1 MKTVTL
7 SEAEKK
13 EIDHWVAKYPPKQ
26 KQSAVMAAL
35 RIVQEHAPDHCLNP
49 ERIQAVADYLGMPA
63 IAVSE
68 VSKFY
73 TMYDHKPVGKYKV
86 SVCTNISCKLR
97 GSDELMKHLEHK
109 LGVGVNETTADGR
122 FTLKEVECM
131 GACIGAPMCQINK
144 DYHENLD
151 AKKIDGILDK
161 LE

>member
-1 MKTVTL
+1 MEKITL
-7 SEAEKK
+7 SDVEKK
-13 EIDHWVAKYPPKQ
+13 EIDHWVAKYPSNQ

-35 RIVQEHAPDHCLNP
+35 RIVQEHAPDRCLNP
-49 ERIQAVADYLGMPA
+49 PRIQAVADYLGMPV
-63 IAVSE
+63 IAVEE
-68 VSKFY
+68 VSRFY
-73 TMYDHKPVGKYKV
+73 TMYDHKPVGKYKI

-97 GSDELMKHLEHK
+97 GADELMQHLEHK
-109 LGVGVNETTADGR
+109 LGVGVNQTTADGK

-151 AKKIDGILDK
+151 AKKIDGILDG